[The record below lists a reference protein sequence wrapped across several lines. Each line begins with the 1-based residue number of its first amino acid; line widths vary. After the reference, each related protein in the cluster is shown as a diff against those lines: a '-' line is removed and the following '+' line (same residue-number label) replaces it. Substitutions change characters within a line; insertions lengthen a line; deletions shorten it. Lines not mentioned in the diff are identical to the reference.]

1 MTDTAVPAT
10 AREPFLTADE
20 RVLGVL
26 LVFVPIAIG
35 ASRLGA
41 PPWLQFAASVAAV
54 IPLAGFIGS
63 ATESLAE
70 RTGGRVGG
78 LLNAT
83 FGNAPDL
90 LVGVFGVQKGL
101 IPLVKATLIGALISN
116 SALVM
121 GLCCLLA
128 GLVHGRPRFRRQ
140 EAGHHSVLMML
151 TLAAVL
157 FPSVGAS
164 VLCGGPRCT
173 VPQQSNQV
181 QTVSV
186 GIAVALL
193 VAYMAYVLYSILGF
207 EKLRRRNPREVRS
220 GRFRGGRP
228 HPEKQPRWPL
238 WLSLGVLAGS
248 TALLVPVVDVLTGSV
263 EPVTKLIGWSEVF
276 VGIIVVANA
285 GNIAEAYAAIK
296 FAVLR
301 PAEGSDGSD
310 SGLDLSLAIASAS
323 SIQIATFIAPVVVLY
338 SLFQHPMNLVFS
350 PVEVAILGLL
360 VILFAYIA
368 QDGESNWL
376 EGVQLL
382 VLYAMAAIVFF
393 VLPVSVFG

>member
-1 MTDTAVPAT
+1 MSETAAQAPARKPLLSADEKVLSALLLLVPA
-10 AREPFLTADE
+10 AVAAPH
-20 RVLGVL
+20 LGL
-26 LVFVPIAIG
+26 P
-35 ASRLGA
+35 S
-41 PPWLQFAASVAAV
+41 WLQFVLSVVAV

-70 RTGGRVGG
+70 RAGGRVGG
-78 LLNAT
+78 LMNAT

-164 VLCGGPRCT
+164 VLCGGPQCT
-173 VPQQSNQV
+173 RTDSAGVV
-181 QTVSV
+181 ETMSV
-186 GIAVALL
+186 GIGVALL
-193 VAYMAYVLYSILGF
+193 FAYFAYVLYGILGF
-207 EKLRRRNPREVRS
+207 ETLKRRGGGVRS
-220 GRFRGGRP
+220 GRFSGGRP
-228 HPEKQPRWPL
+228 APEKQPRWPA

-248 TALLVPVVDVLTGSV
+248 TALLVPVIDVLTSSV
-263 EPVTKLIGWSEVF
+263 EPVTELIGWSQVF

-296 FAVLR
+296 FAVLK
-301 PAEGSDGSD
+301 PAESTDDND

-323 SIQIATFIAPVVVLY
+323 SIQIAAFVAPVVVLY
-338 SLFQHPMNLVFS
+338 SLFTHPMNLVFS
-350 PVEVAILGLL
+350 PVELSILALL

-376 EGVQLL
+376 EGAQLL
-382 VLYAMAAIVFF
+382 VLYVMAAVVFY
-393 VLPVSVFG
+393 VLPASVFG